1 MSENF
6 NDKDKLTNEP
16 KPERK
21 VWDVEKGEYVDDTRE
36 DDDKMFGKESQS
48 GKVSDSNRLP
58 GSLLDK
64 MFGKESQSGKV
75 WDVEKGE
82 YVDDTREGIWD
93 DKKFDKKISN

>member
-16 KPERK
+16 NPERK

-48 GKVSDSNRLP
+48 GEVR
-58 GSLLDK
+58 
-64 MFGKESQSGKV
+64 
-75 WDVEKGE
+75 DVEKGE
-82 YVDDTREGIWD
+82 YVDFRRA
-93 DKKFDKKISN
+93 DKRGDLE